1 MKVFVNYSS
10 RDQERGENFAT
21 APLARA
27 IDVWLDTSEVKPGDS
42 VVTVLSDALD
52 KADAAVVLFSQH
64 HENSPWMKA
73 EWNCLLWAQVEEQKR
88 IIPVVL
94 DPGVKL
100 PALIRPQAR
109 RGIEDVAGVED
120 ALCNPPQQKL
130 ALGTSATNPLQRVTI
145 ALNEHGPII
154 SKIFGGLTKR

>member
-1 MKVFVNYSS
+1 M
-10 RDQERGENFAT
+10 
-21 APLARA
+21 
-27 IDVWLDTSEVKPGDS
+27 
-42 VVTVLSDALD
+42 
-52 KADAAVVLFSQH
+52 
-64 HENSPWMKA
+64 
-73 EWNCLLWAQVEEQKR
+73 EEQKR

>member
-10 RDQERGENFAT
+10 RDQGWGENFAT
-21 APLARA
+21 APLARG

-73 EWNCLLWAQVEEQKR
+73 EWNCLL
-88 IIPVVL
+88 
-94 DPGVKL
+94 
-100 PALIRPQAR
+100 
-109 RGIEDVAGVED
+109 
-120 ALCNPPQQKL
+120 
-130 ALGTSATNPLQRVTI
+130 
-145 ALNEHGPII
+145 
-154 SKIFGGLTKR
+154 